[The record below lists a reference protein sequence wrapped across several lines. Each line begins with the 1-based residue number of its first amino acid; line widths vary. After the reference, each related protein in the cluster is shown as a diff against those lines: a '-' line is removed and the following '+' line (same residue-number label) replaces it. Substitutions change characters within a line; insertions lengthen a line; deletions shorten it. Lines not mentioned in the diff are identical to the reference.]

1 MSDIERFD
9 ELHVVSD
16 LHLGGVAPRGGH
28 GDRRIFDADTAGAAL
43 AGWIERLAAVDPS
56 RRVGFVING
65 DFVDF
70 IAAEDARYL
79 DVSGAAVDKLEDAIR
94 DNAAV
99 FAALKHFTAR
109 AQGLLVVLLGN
120 HDVEMMLPAARERF
134 LREVCDDAAARARVR
149 FGYDGSGFACV
160 VGDRRVHV
168 THGNESDSWNTIDAR
183 KVQSLVRELEGGRDP
198 RRWVEQ
204 NWEPNPGTRLVVEL
218 LNSVKSRRP
227 WVDLLK
233 PEKPLLLLKLLLVVA
248 RDELTVEQMKIAA
261 LNYARA
267 ERVRFGNDLLGSDPR
282 PDDAPIDEA
291 TAVRKL
297 LADAWDEP
305 APVDLDADYDEVERE
320 VRQSRSPESLVS
332 ATADRP
338 LGFGDMVRDTLFGR
352 SIVPAF
358 RKSLREWLG
367 DDASFDVVL
376 TGKKPERDPVY
387 RWFAEHHAA
396 RWPEADILIVGHTHL
411 ARAVRVEG
419 PRPWAYYNTGTWI
432 RLMRVDE
439 RVMTDDARAQRFY
452 DALRG
457 AREYREIADGD
468 FITQRTTVAVV
479 RDVKGRG
486 VAALG
491 EVAPDPSG
499 GWKLDEWPGSR
510 STDEVPE

>member
-16 LHLGGVAPRGGH
+16 LHLGGVAPRGGY
-28 GDRRIFDADTAGAAL
+28 GDRRIFDAGTAGAAL
-43 AGWIERLAAVDPS
+43 AGWIDRLAATDPS

-94 DNAAV
+94 DNPAV
-99 FAALKHFTAR
+99 FAALKRFTAR
-109 AQGLLVVLLGN
+109 ANASLVVLLGN
-120 HDVEMMLPAARERF
+120 HDVEMMLPAVRERF
-134 LREVCDDAAARARVR
+134 LREVCGDDAARARVR
-149 FGYDGSGFACV
+149 FGYDGGGFACA

-183 KVQSLVRELEGGRDP
+183 KVQSLVRELDAGRDA
-198 RRWVEQ
+198 RRWAEQ

-248 RDELTVEQMKIAA
+248 RDELTTEQMKVAA

-267 ERVRFGNDLLGSDPR
+267 ERVRFSNDLLGDVPSP
-282 PDDAPIDEA
+282 DAPIDEA
-291 TAVRKL
+291 AAVRKL
-297 LADAWDEP
+297 LADVWDEP
-305 APVDLDADYDEVERE
+305 APTDLDADYDDIERE

-332 ATADRP
+332 ESADQP
-338 LGFGDMVRDTLFGR
+338 LGLPGMVRDTLFGR
-352 SIVPAF
+352 SIIPAF

-367 DDASFDVVL
+367 DDLAFDVVL
-376 TGKKPERDPVY
+376 SGNRPERDPVY
-387 RWFAEHHAA
+387 RWFAEHRAA

-439 RVMTDDARAQRFY
+439 RVLTDDARAQRFY

-457 AREYREIADGD
+457 AREYDEIARGG

-491 EVAPDPSG
+491 EVTPDSHG

-510 STDEVPE
+510 STDEVTE